1 METAMASRVNNGGAI
16 IEFSVNHDS
25 DLLRS
30 GLSKPGAHSDMPFDW
45 LRANGRFVM
54 LNGKLNR

>member
-1 METAMASRVNNGGAI
+1 MASRVNNGGAI